1 MKRLFIV
8 LCLSIVSAGLF
19 AATYY
24 SRNGGGDWDSRF
36 SWTLNSSGTGAP
48 AANAPLRTDNV
59 IILSG
64 HTINI
69 TANNDNGSAGISP
82 NGLNLP
88 NVGAFTTSGTACFY
102 QTGNITVNS
111 GGSLVATTR
120 VMISGFTLVDGS
132 FSATG
137 DIVNL
142 GNLVVTSTA
151 NLTTND
157 DLILSGTS
165 RTILNNATNSFD
177 DIYIDHTE
185 ARLCGS
191 GVMNIGVSVG
201 NTPNIQYFNGATV
214 AQICL
219 GFTVT
224 CGPDPA
230 CAPGFPVAGTGG
242 FSFDLSGYDYY
253 KYITIRSDKVP
264 GDLTNFPV
272 LISLTDPDI
281 RTVADGGRVQ
291 NANGYDV
298 IFSSSNNCGALSQL
312 DHQVISYS
320 SNTTTATILAWVKVP
335 ALSSSTDT
343 EIFMYYGND
352 SITTDLSLSSTF
364 DYNFSNI
371 YHFQNGSFNDA
382 SAYGNNG
389 TNNGTANLASSIV
402 GNGRTFDAGDYISMP
417 TADMLIGSGTLSA
430 WIYSTSFTGNHH
442 YIFGHTTVP
451 SYNNRLQVYTND
463 AGGNLDLGL
472 GNNHNLS
479 TGIYDFNLTE
489 WYHVALTWAAGTY
502 NVYVNGQ
509 SEASGAYAAF
519 TALQTFIDIGNNG
532 LASSRAEHW
541 IGDIDEVRASNIVR
555 SANWIETEYNNQVLP
570 DSFFTVGIE
579 IENICIALPIVLSE
593 FRVYLS
599 EENQVIVNWTTLSE
613 INNDFFT
620 IERSKDAKKWEVVS
634 IVPGAGNSRIELKYN
649 DIDRDPYDGRS
660 YYRLKQTDYD
670 GQFKYSKIATV
681 NRNDQWE
688 YSVNPNP
695 TKNSV
700 LFSAG
705 EELVKERIEI
715 RDILGRLVGAEITE
729 MGNSVQIDLQELE
742 NGLYF
747 LRYQKENEILVFK
760 ILKE

>member
-1 MKRLFIV
+1 MFGN
-8 LCLSIVSAGLF
+8 LSGICQT
-19 AATYY
+19 TYY
-24 SRNGGGDWDSRF
+24 SRNATSGGNWNLAT
-36 SWTLNSSGTGAP
+36 SWTLNIDGSGAAASVP
-48 AANAPLRTDNV
+48 ARTDNV
-59 IILSG
+59 VILNG

-69 TANNDNGSAGISP
+69 TANNNNGSAGLSP
-82 NGLNLP
+82 DGLNLP

-111 GGSLVATTR
+111 GGSIVASTR

-191 GVMNIGVSVG
+191 GVMNIGVSGG
-201 NTPNIQYFNGATV
+201 NTPDIQYFNAATV
-214 AQICL
+214 SQICL

-224 CGPDPA
+224 CGPDPG
-230 CAPGFPVAGTGG
+230 CAPGFPVSGSGG

-253 KYITIRSDKVP
+253 KYITIRSDMVP
-264 GDLTNFPV
+264 GNLTNFPV
-272 LISLTDPDI
+272 LISFSDPDI
-281 RTVADGGRVQ
+281 RTVADGGHVQ
-291 NANGYDV
+291 NPNGYDIV
-298 IFSSSNNCGALSQL
+298 FSSSNNCGELSQL
-312 DHQVISYS
+312 KYQLESYS
-320 SNTTTATILAWVKVP
+320 SNTTTGTIVAWVNVP
-335 ALSSSTDT
+335 LISASTDT

-352 SITTDLSLSSTF
+352 TATTNLTSTATYDF
-364 DYNFSNI
+364 NFSNV
-371 YHFQNGSFNDA
+371 YHFQNNNFSDA
-382 SAYGNNG
+382 TVFGNNS
-389 TNNGTANLASSIV
+389 TNNGTANQATAKIA
-402 GNGRTFDAGDYISMP
+402 GGRTFGAGDFISMP

-451 SYNNRLQVYTND
+451 SYNNRLQLYTND
-463 AGGNLDLGL
+463 AGGDLDLGL
-472 GNNHNLS
+472 GNNHGLS
-479 TGIYDFNLTE
+479 NGIYDLNLNE
-489 WYHVALTWAAGTY
+489 WYQVALTWSAGTF

-541 IGDIDEVRASNIVR
+541 IGDIDEVKASNIVR
-555 SANWIETEYNNQVLP
+555 SANWLETEYNNQVLP

-593 FRVYLS
+593 FKAHLS
-599 EENQVIVNWTTLSE
+599 EENQVILNWTTLSE
-613 INNDFFT
+613 INNEFFT
-620 IERSKDAKKWEVVS
+620 IERSKDAKNWEIVS
-634 IVPGAGNSRIELKYN
+634 VVPGAGNSRSKLSYAE
-649 DIDRDPYDGRS
+649 IDKKPFEGRS

-681 NRNDQWE
+681 NINDKWE

-705 EELVKERIEI
+705 EELEKERIEI
-715 RDILGRLVGAEITE
+715 RDILGRLVGAEISE
-729 MGNSVQIDLQELE
+729 MGNSVQIDLQELD